1 MYSFLQKNQVRPGS
15 VDGEVIALQFPSPAD
30 LPPSH
35 YGYHTNNVYDGF
47 PPLMSD
53 SRALFAAWQPEAVQN
68 QQLLKQ
74 SGVRSNWE
82 YRKYLSDNA
91 EKIIRD
97 NFSEAAND
105 IGYFVDEYRPVSVN
119 SGVGG
124 ASQWSDHSD
133 LKQLY
138 LSREELQSKRVAPV
152 LTQEELLRIRS
163 GGR

>member
-1 MYSFLQKNQVRPGS
+1 MMYSFLHKNKFQPGS

-30 LPPSH
+30 LPPSN

-53 SRALFAAWQPEAVQN
+53 SRSLFAAWQPEAFQN

-105 IGYFVDEYRPVSVN
+105 IGYFVDEFRPVSAN
-119 SGVGG
+119 SAG

>member
-1 MYSFLQKNQVRPGS
+1 MLYSFLQKNQIQPGS
-15 VDGEVIALQFPSPAD
+15 IDGEVVALQFPLPED
-30 LPPSH
+30 MPPSH

-53 SRALFAAWQPEAVQN
+53 SRALFASWQPEAFINN
-68 QQLLKQ
+68 QLVKE

-91 EKIIRD
+91 EKIIRE
-97 NFSEAAND
+97 NFSSAAND
-105 IGYFVDEYRPVSVN
+105 IGYFVDEFRPVS
-119 SGVGG
+119 STSTP
-124 ASQWSDHSD
+124 SQRNDQSD

-163 GGR
+163 GGRM